1 MLQRDFNG
9 RSVPICGLPAHGFS
23 HPTAV
28 KLAELAFL
36 LVLIAGV
43 WIASASLTQVNK
55 WHIALKFVVMAPSGF
70 RMAVAGTL
78 LAVGG
83 LLLIVATHWGDLFD

>member
-1 MLQRDFNG
+1 MA
-9 RSVPICGLPAHGFS
+9 ICMSLILGFA

-55 WHIALKFVVMAPSGF
+55 WHIALKFVVMAPSRF
-70 RMAVAGTL
+70 RMTVAGIL

-83 LLLIVATHWGDLFD
+83 LLLIVAAHWGHLFD